1 MMEGMPFNWVKYW
14 NLKMSPEEIRKD
26 LTRMK
31 GLKINPNTPE
41 DLAIAIKTFIQQAVI
56 VGEYNLDTMP
66 GEYVDNLI
74 TTFSKYPQY
83 KDLMDDLINI
93 LNRYDAID
101 RI

>member
-1 MMEGMPFNWVKYW
+1 MEGMPFNWVKYW

>member
-1 MMEGMPFNWVKYW
+1 MEDTPFNWVKYW

-41 DLAIAIKTFIQQAVI
+41 DLAVAIKTFIQQAVI

-66 GEYVDNLI
+66 GEYVEKLI
-74 TTFSKYPQY
+74 TAFSKYPQY